1 MLSWDPGKHH
11 LQLNCFS
18 YLGAVVPG
26 ANRGKTPLLPVNQTT
41 KVMFVKYPISPE
53 STVTLHLSLALED
66 GTVVESTF
74 DDEPL
79 TFTMGDGTLVEGLEL
94 GLYGLKAGATQRLVL
109 QPEQAFGLHDPDKRH
124 QLARA
129 DFSAE
134 LQLEP
139 GVIIGFDTPSG
150 EELSGTIVSL
160 TDETVDV
167 DFNHPLAGRVVVF
180 EVEIIAVVLAQE

>member
-1 MLSWDPGKHH
+1 M
-11 LQLNCFS
+11 N
-18 YLGAVVPG
+18 
-26 ANRGKTPLLPVNQTT
+26 
-41 KVMFVKYPISPE
+41 YPISPG

-66 GTVVESTF
+66 GTVAESTF

-94 GLYGLKAGATQRLVL
+94 GLYGLKAGATQRPVL
-109 QPEQAFGLHDPDKRH
+109 QPQQAFGLHDPDKLH

-129 DFSAE
+129 DFSPQ

-150 EELSGTIVSL
+150 EELSGTIISL
-160 TDETVDV
+160 TDETVIV

-180 EVEIIAVVLAQE
+180 EVEIVSVVPAQE

>member
-1 MLSWDPGKHH
+1 MD
-11 LQLNCFS
+11 
-18 YLGAVVPG
+18 
-26 ANRGKTPLLPVNQTT
+26 
-41 KVMFVKYPISPE
+41 YPISPG

-66 GTVVESTF
+66 DTVVESTF

-124 QLARA
+124 LLARA

-160 TDETVDV
+160 TDETVNV

-180 EVEIIAVVLAQE
+180 EVEIIAVVTAQE